1 MLSAAVDSATAP
13 KETKPVPD
21 MLSAAAAGAPAAAAA
36 VAAEHVEARPE
47 VAAAAATELL
57 DPGIRLLPAFVKQT
71 CVKQEAFA
79 LRRSQNSELAHGI

>member
-1 MLSAAVDSATAP
+1 MR
-13 KETKPVPD
+13 
-21 MLSAAAAGAPAAAAA
+21 SAAAAGAPAAA